1 MHIPRIL
8 LPVLLAGGLA
18 ACASAG
24 NESLRHETSETL
36 ESKLEKGK
44 TTKQQV
50 QLALGDP
57 SSTDYTDSGNE
68 IWKYQHMRATAK
80 AANFIPVV
88 DLLAGG
94 QDVKKKQLSLFFD
107 DKGILKNYSMLE
119 TESEVRTGLITAN
132 M

>member
-1 MHIPRIL
+1 MRRSGFIPL
-8 LPVLLAGGLA
+8 LLLAGMLA
-18 ACASAG
+18 ACATAG
-24 NESLRHETSETL
+24 NESLRHETAETL
-36 ESKLEKGK
+36 DSKLEKGK

-50 QLALGDP
+50 QVALGDP
-57 SSTDYTDSGNE
+57 ASTDFTDSGNE
-68 IWKYQHMRATAK
+68 IWKYQHIRATAK
-80 AANFIPVV
+80 ATNFIPVV

-107 DKGILKNYSMLE
+107 EQGILKNYSMLE